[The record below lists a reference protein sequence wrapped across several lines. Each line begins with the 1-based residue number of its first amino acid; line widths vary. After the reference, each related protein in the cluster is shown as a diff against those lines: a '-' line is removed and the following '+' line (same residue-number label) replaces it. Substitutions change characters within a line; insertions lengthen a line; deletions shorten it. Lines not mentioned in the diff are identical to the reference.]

1 MDNRCLL
8 FIATA
13 MLASS
18 CLLKA
23 ADEATPAS
31 AIHIHEDFVV
41 EQIYSVTREQGS
53 WVAMC
58 FDDKGRIYAS
68 DQGPRLFRITPSAP
82 GERAECSVEMVS
94 DKWGFSQGM
103 TFINGALYIVQH
115 GDRSE
120 ENFRPDVLLRV
131 KDTDGDDKLDSAER
145 LIEFPRV
152 TGDAANWV
160 EHSLHAVVP
169 GPDGRSLYIVSGDR
183 NGLPC
188 QKGRV
193 PRHWNRDSWDH
204 GFVKEPYSG
213 GWVIRTDLDG
223 KNTEYLCVGLRNSYD
238 MAFNRRGDLFTYDS
252 DLENDFG
259 LPKYRPTAIRQV
271 LSGTDGGWGGRAGEM
286 LWSWTPKWED
296 IQPPLKNIGPGSP
309 TGVCFGYGAKFPAK
323 YQNAL
328 FACDWSYGRMFAVH
342 LTASGATYTA
352 EPELFLSAQGLP
364 IADVAISPR
373 DSALY
378 FLIGGRGTQSGIYR
392 VTYSGLERTAP
403 APDTQLDQATEVT
416 QKLRRRLEAFHGQVD
431 PVAVAEVWSHL
442 GHEDRAIRG
451 AARAALEWQPV
462 NEWKQRALD
471 ETNPRIALQAL
482 LALSRSTDGDMTIQ
496 SSLLAALDRLD
507 FRSLNLDE
515 QCWYLRIITVSAVR
529 HGKYPDS
536 AASRLIEKLE
546 PALPSTDRRINE
558 EIVSMCAALRSK
570 SFIAPTLDLLEQ
582 SRTQEEQVVY
592 LQALTSSRESTAWT
606 PELRERLLKL
616 AFERVPHWKGGAT
629 ARGVRDHT
637 LHLVTSMLPETERA
651 KFADLI
657 STAQKPPTVIPV
669 TTRKFVQKWTM
680 DDLSTVLDEGLA
692 KKRDLANGRKLFT
705 ATSCIVCHSFE
716 GEGGLGGPD
725 LTSAGRRYNSRDL
738 LDNILNPSKTVNEQY
753 GMLIYSMKD
762 GKTHVGRTVNMAGD
776 TIMVTTNPN
785 DPGGSEIRFKTNELE
800 STTPSKIS
808 FMPEGLLN
816 TLSKDEVL
824 DLLAYIKGK

>member
-1 MDNRCLL
+1 MNKRFVL
-8 FIATA
+8 FFAAVIF
-13 MLASS
+13 ASS
-18 CLLKA
+18 RSLNA
-23 ADEATPAS
+23 TDEAISAS
-31 AIHIHEDFVV
+31 AIHVHQDFVV
-41 EQIYSVTREQGS
+41 ERIYSVPRDQGS

-68 DQGPRLFRITPSAP
+68 DQGMRLFRVTPSAP
-82 GERAECSVEMVS
+82 GERAECTVEMVS

-120 ENFRPDVLLRV
+120 ENFRSDALLRV
-131 KDTDGDDKLDSAER
+131 KDTDGDDKLDTAER

-160 EHSLHAVVP
+160 EHSLHAVVQ
-169 GPDGRSLYIVSGDR
+169 GPDGKSLYIVSGDR

-193 PRHWNRDSWDH
+193 PKHWNRDSWDH
-204 GFVKEPYSG
+204 SFVKEPYSG

-223 KNTEYLCVGLRNSYD
+223 KNMEYLCIGLRNSYD

-259 LPKYRPTAIRQV
+259 LPNYRPTAIRQV
-271 LSGTDGGWGGRAGEM
+271 LSGTDCGWGGRAGEM

-296 IQPPLKNIGPGSP
+296 IQPPIRNIGPGSP

-323 YQNAL
+323 YQNAM

-342 LTASGATYTA
+342 LTPSGATYTA

-373 DSALY
+373 DAALY

-392 VTYSGLERTAP
+392 VTYQGVETTAP
-403 APDTQLDQATEVT
+403 SPETQLDQAIEAA
-416 QKLRRRLEAFHGQVD
+416 QKLRQRLETFHGQINPD
-431 PVAVAEVWSHL
+431 AVAEVWPHL

-462 NEWKQRALD
+462 NEWKQRALA
-471 ETNPRIALQAL
+471 ETNPRIALQGL
-482 LALSRSTDGDMTIQ
+482 LALSRSTDGDSTIQ

-507 FRSLNLDE
+507 FRSLNVDE
-515 QCWYLRIITVSAVR
+515 QSWYLRIITISAVR
-529 HGKYPDS
+529 HGKYSDS
-536 AASRLIEKLE
+536 VAARLIEKLE
-546 PALPSTDRRINE
+546 PTLPSTDRRINE
-558 EIVSMCAALRSK
+558 EIVSMCAALQSK

-592 LQALTSSRESTAWT
+592 LQALTGSRESTAWT

-616 AFERVPHWKGGAT
+616 TYERVPHWKGGAT
-629 ARGVRDHT
+629 ARAVRFNT
-637 LHLVTSMLPETERA
+637 LHLVPSMLTETERM
-651 KFADLI
+651 KYADLI
-657 STAQKPPTVIPV
+657 SAAQKPPTIIPA

-680 DDLSTVLDEGLA
+680 DDLASALDEGLA
-692 KKRDLANGRKLFT
+692 KRRDPVNGRRLFT

-738 LDNILNPSKTVNEQY
+738 LDNILNPSKTINEQY

-762 GKTHVGRTVNMAGD
+762 GKTHIGRTVNMAGD

-785 DPGGSEIRFKTNELE
+785 DPGGSEIRFSIRDLE
-800 STTPSKIS
+800 STTPSKVS

-816 TLSKDEVL
+816 TLSREEVL
-824 DLLAYIKGK
+824 DLLAYLRSK